1 MIIFT
6 VDFADILTERESITC
21 LSGRVRDSSFS
32 EDDLKD
38 TTSRPTIRESP
49 LADWQTRHICGMKQQ
64 SFSGTKILFNLKPTI
79 E

>member
-6 VDFADILTERESITC
+6 VDFVDILTERESITC
-21 LSGRVRDSSFS
+21 LSGRVPDSSFS
-32 EDDLKD
+32 DDDFKD

-64 SFSGTKILFNLKPTI
+64 SFSGTKILFNLKPRI

>member
-1 MIIFT
+1 MIIFS
-6 VDFADILTERESITC
+6 VDFVDILTERESITC
-21 LSGRVRDSSFS
+21 LSGRVPVSSFS

-64 SFSGTKILFNLKPTI
+64 SFSGTKILFNLRPTI